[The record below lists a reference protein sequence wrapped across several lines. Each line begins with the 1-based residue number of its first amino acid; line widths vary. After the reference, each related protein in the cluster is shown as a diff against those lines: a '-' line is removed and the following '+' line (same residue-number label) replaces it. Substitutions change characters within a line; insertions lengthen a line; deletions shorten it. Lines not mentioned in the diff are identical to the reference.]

1 MTNQNVSRAIFFLV
15 AANLLASLSDVSL
28 KILNGEVPTF
38 QYVFIRQS
46 ISLLLLLPF
55 WLRMDRSEWKK
66 GCDWVTFWRAQL
78 ILLGSACA
86 MVAITHLPLAT
97 ANAMFYVGPL
107 LVLPLA
113 FIFLGERPNAS
124 KVFATFLGFIGVLI
138 VLRPEHF
145 HWAAIIALGSALS
158 MGVGNILIRKVPA
171 DQSLIST
178 LFWTTLMTVPFAF
191 VLAYWEWAPIS
202 LRHVLWIVAIN
213 LFVLAY
219 HALVV
224 KAFQQA
230 PASQIA
236 LAEYSGLAFVT
247 FFGVIWFDEVPDLF
261 TVLGILLIIIPM
273 MPIRWRSWLRRR
285 QKIND
290 DVKSQQNVSPL

>member
-1 MTNQNVSRAIFFLV
+1 MV

-38 QYVFIRQS
+38 QYVFIRQT
-46 ISLLLLLPF
+46 ISLILLLPF
-55 WLRMDRSEWKK
+55 WLKMDRSEWKK
-66 GCDWVTFWRAQL
+66 GCDWITFWRAQL

-86 MVAITHLPLAT
+86 MIAITHLTLAT

-113 FIFLGERPNAS
+113 FVFLGERPPAS

-138 VLRPEHF
+138 VLRPEQF
-145 HWAAIIALGSALS
+145 HWAAIVALGSALS
-158 MGVGNILIRKVPA
+158 MGAGNILIRKVPA
-171 DQSLIST
+171 NQSLIST

-191 VLAYWEWAPIS
+191 ALAYWQWAPIS
-202 LRHVLWIVAIN
+202 LQHVLWIVAIN
-213 LFVLAY
+213 LFVLSY

-261 TVLGILLIIIPM
+261 TVLGILLIIMPM
-273 MPIRWRSWLRRR
+273 MPIRWRKLLRRK
-285 QKIND
+285 QNDINT
-290 DVKSQQNVSPL
+290 QQNVTPL